1 MKISEVYQQKKTVL
15 SFEIFPPKRDTT
27 LKSIDETLDVLC
39 GLKPDFISVTFGAG
53 GSATNSLTVGLAKK
67 IKKEYGIEPLVHLT
81 CINYTNGEILAFTDE
96 LAEAGIENVLAL
108 RGDKNPEILPKE
120 EFFYASEL
128 VKFLKEERSELCVG
142 GACYP
147 EGHTEAPGK
156 VEDIHNLKKKAE
168 AGAEFLI
175 SQLFFDNDMFY
186 RFRENM
192 QIADIKPPVS
202 AGIMPVINRAQIE
215 RMVSL
220 CGASLPEKFK
230 RILHKYEFEKEAL
243 FDAGMV
249 YAVNQIVDL
258 VAHDVEGI
266 HVYTMNNPAVAKRI
280 CDGIRNLI

>member
-1 MKISEVYQQKKTVL
+1 
-15 SFEIFPPKRDTT
+15 
-27 LKSIDETLDVLC
+27 
-39 GLKPDFISVTFGAG
+39 
-53 GSATNSLTVGLAKK
+53 
-67 IKKEYGIEPLVHLT
+67 
-81 CINYTNGEILAFTDE
+81 
-96 LAEAGIENVLAL
+96 
-108 RGDKNPEILPKE
+108 
-120 EFFYASEL
+120 
-128 VKFLKEERSELCVG
+128 
-142 GACYP
+142 
-147 EGHTEAPGK
+147 
-156 VEDIHNLKKKAE
+156 
-168 AGAEFLI
+168 
-175 SQLFFDNDMFY
+175 
-186 RFRENM
+186 M

-266 HVYTMNNPAVAKRI
+266 NVYTMNNPAVAKRI